1 LIELTRRDDDGSP
14 RPTVADA
21 FALEKLATAHSRGD
35 PGHLAG
41 KLVIQ
46 IR

>member
-1 LIELTRRDDDGSP
+1 
-14 RPTVADA
+14 VADA
-21 FALEKLATAHSRGD
+21 LALEKLATAHSRRE
-35 PGHLAG
+35 PGHPAG

>member
-1 LIELTRRDDDGSP
+1 LIELTRFAGEGWL
-14 RPTVADA
+14 RPIVAEV
-21 FALEKLATAHSRGD
+21 FALEELATAHSRGE

-41 KLVIQ
+41 KLVIE